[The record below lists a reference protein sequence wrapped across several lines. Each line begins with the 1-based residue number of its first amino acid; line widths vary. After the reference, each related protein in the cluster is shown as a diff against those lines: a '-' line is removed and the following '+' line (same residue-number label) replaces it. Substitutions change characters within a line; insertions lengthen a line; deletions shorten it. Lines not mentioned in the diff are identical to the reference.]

1 MRGHHADNQV
11 NNNLGNRTP
20 AAGDTGSAG
29 QGAYPQKPADSSSDR
44 PPALLRQWQRGLHI
58 AHVAHTRAAVFYD
71 RRARGLGVATTV
83 ISTIVGTSLFASIAG
98 SADVRVLAVAAVLS
112 LLVPP
117 RGFEPLISTLKGWRP
132 RPLDDEGSERRRVYQ
147 RVAGCLAVSHGY
159 RARGRGPRA
168 Y

>member
-117 RGFEPLISTLKGWRP
+117 RGLGDPP
-132 RPLDDEGSERRRVYQ
+132 
-147 RVAGCLAVSHGY
+147 AV
-159 RARGRGPRA
+159 R
-168 Y
+168 